1 MRTTAIHSPITDI
14 YKYYASLK
22 FILKDMVYDID
33 DTSIKTIV
41 IDSNYDELNM
51 PMIFI
56 TLGLYKSMANKM
68 ILNQQ
73 EGSFILDIKRCVAN
87 SDMPELF
94 SDYINDKFIYF
105 IAGEVDQGIDI
116 DIEKSEAQEDD
127 TVVTIGLLCL
137 DHVNKNKKTMNG
149 IVNGNLSSLMY
160 YVTSHLPIVIE
171 PPRNNVTFNNKILPP
186 MNSVAKT
193 LNYLN
198 SLSVF
203 YPTQYRFFIDFD
215 RSYLL
220 SSSGKAIKASGD
232 DITSVLITIYH
243 IDENEAKIQGMI
255 TNKQQ
260 SLYEI
265 YANSAD
271 CELSDDNIS
280 EKSFNKITANS
291 NLNGQVTSNI
301 STGNSPLLTNKT
313 KTVRI
318 GNGNTG
324 LIDNMVSYINTS
336 AIQLLVQK
344 VDIDSSIFT
353 INKEYIVR
361 AEHAYNTERY
371 NGRYILI
378 RKRELYIRNDDT
390 YTMNLMLLFKKVP
403 E

>member
-1 MRTTAIHSPITDI
+1 MRSTTVHSPTTDI
-14 YKYYASLK
+14 YKYYATLK
-22 FILKDMVYDID
+22 FVLENEVYDID
-33 DTSIKTIV
+33 DISIKTIV
-41 IDSNYDELNM
+41 IDNNYDELNM

-56 TLGLYKSMANKM
+56 TLGIYKSMANKM

-73 EGSFILDIKRCVAN
+73 EGTFILDIKRCVAN

-105 IAGEVDQGIDI
+105 IAGEVDQGIDV
-116 DIEKSEAQEDD
+116 DIEKSDVQEDD
-127 TVVTIGLLCL
+127 TIVTVGLLCL

-160 YVTSHLPIVIE
+160 YATSHLPILIE
-171 PPRNNVTFNNKILPP
+171 PPKNNVTFENRILPP

-193 LNYLN
+193 LKYLN

-203 YPTQYRFFIDFD
+203 YPTPYRFFIDFD
-215 RSYLL
+215 RSYLI
-220 SSSGKAIKASGD
+220 SSSGKPIKASGD
-232 DITSVLITIYH
+232 DITSVMITMYH
-243 IDENEAKIQGMI
+243 IDEQEAKIQGMI
-255 TNKQQ
+255 TNNQQ

-265 YANSAD
+265 IVNSAD

-280 EKSFNKITANS
+280 EKSFNKITANTDS
-291 NLNGQVTSNI
+291 GQLS
-301 STGNSPLLTNKT
+301 STLSTANSSLLTSKT
-313 KTVRI
+313 KTIRI

-324 LIDNMVSYINTS
+324 LIDNMVSSLDTS

-344 VDIDSSIFT
+344 VDIDGSIFT
-353 INKEYIVR
+353 INKEYIIR
-361 AEHAYNTERY
+361 AEHAYNTEKY
-371 NGRYILI
+371 NGKYLLV

-390 YTMNLMLLFKKVP
+390 FTMNIMLLFKKIP

>member
-1 MRTTAIHSPITDI
+1 MRTTTVHSPTTDI

-22 FILKDMVYDID
+22 YVVENTVYDID

-41 IDSNYDELNM
+41 IDNNYDELNM

-73 EGSFILDIKRCVAN
+73 EGTFILDIKRCVAN
-87 SDMPELF
+87 SDMPDLF

-105 IAGEVDQGIDI
+105 IAGEVDQGVDI
-116 DIEKSEAQEDD
+116 DIENIEANDDD
-127 TVVTIGLLCL
+127 TVVTVGLLCL

-160 YVTSHLPIVIE
+160 YATSHLPILIE
-171 PPRNNVTFNNKILPP
+171 PPKNNVTFENKILPP

-193 LNYLN
+193 LKYIN
-198 SLSVF
+198 SLAVF

-215 RSYLL
+215 RSYLI
-220 SSSGKAIKASGD
+220 SSSGNAIKASDD
-232 DITSVLITIYH
+232 DITSVLITMYH
-243 IDENEAKIQGMI
+243 IDEPEAKIQGMI
-255 TNKQQ
+255 TNTQQ

-265 YANSAD
+265 YVNSAD

-280 EKSFNKITANS
+280 EKSFNKITANTDS
-291 NLNGQVTSNI
+291 GQTS
-301 STGNSPLLTNKT
+301 STLSTANSSLLTSKT
-313 KTVRI
+313 KTIRI

-324 LIDNMVSYINTS
+324 LIDNMISSIDTS
-336 AIQLLVQK
+336 AIQLLIQK
-344 VDIDSSIFT
+344 VDIDGSIFT
-353 INKEYIVR
+353 INKEYIIK
-361 AEHAYNTERY
+361 ADNAYNTEKY
-371 NGRYILI
+371 NGKYLLV

-390 YTMNLMLLFKKVP
+390 FTMNIMLLFKKIP
-403 E
+403 K

>member
-1 MRTTAIHSPITDI
+1 MRTTTVHSPTTDI

-22 FILKDMVYDID
+22 YVVENTVYDID

-41 IDSNYDELNM
+41 IDNNYDELNM

-73 EGSFILDIKRCVAN
+73 EGTFILDIKRCVAN
-87 SDMPELF
+87 SDMPDLF

-105 IAGEVDQGIDI
+105 IAGEVDQGVDI
-116 DIEKSEAQEDD
+116 DIENIETNDDD
-127 TVVTIGLLCL
+127 TVVTVGLLCL

-160 YVTSHLPIVIE
+160 YATSHLPILIE
-171 PPRNNVTFNNKILPP
+171 PPKNNVTFENKILPP

-193 LNYLN
+193 LKYIN
-198 SLSVF
+198 SLAVF

-215 RSYLL
+215 RSYLI
-220 SSSGKAIKASGD
+220 SSSGNAIKASDD
-232 DITSVLITIYH
+232 DITSVLITMYH
-243 IDENEAKIQGMI
+243 IDEPEAKIQGMI
-255 TNKQQ
+255 TNTQQ

-265 YANSAD
+265 YVNSAD

-280 EKSFNKITANS
+280 EKSFNKITANTDS
-291 NLNGQVTSNI
+291 GQTS
-301 STGNSPLLTNKT
+301 STLSTANSSLLTSKT
-313 KTVRI
+313 KTIRI

-324 LIDNMVSYINTS
+324 LIDNMISSIDTS
-336 AIQLLVQK
+336 AIQLLIQK
-344 VDIDSSIFT
+344 VDIDGSIFT
-353 INKEYIVR
+353 INKEYIIK
-361 AEHAYNTERY
+361 ADNAYNTEKY
-371 NGRYILI
+371 NGKYLLV

-390 YTMNLMLLFKKVP
+390 FTMNIMLLFKKIP
-403 E
+403 K

>member
-1 MRTTAIHSPITDI
+1 MRTTTIHSPITDI
-14 YKYYASLK
+14 YKYYATLK
-22 FILKDMVYDID
+22 FVVDNTVYDID

-105 IAGEVDQGIDI
+105 IAGEVDQGVDI
-116 DIEKSEAQEDD
+116 DIENIEADDDD
-127 TVVTIGLLCL
+127 TVVTLGLLSL

-160 YVTSHLPIVIE
+160 YVTGHLPIVIE
-171 PPRNNVTFNNKILPP
+171 PPKNNVTFENKILPP

-243 IDENEAKIQGMI
+243 IDEHEAKIQGMI

-260 SLYEI
+260 ALYEI

-291 NLNGQVTSNI
+291 NINGQSTSTI
-301 STGNSPLLTNKT
+301 STGNSSLLTSKT

-324 LIDNMVSYINTS
+324 LLDNMISSIDTS
-336 AIQLLVQK
+336 AIQLLIQK
-344 VDIDSSIFT
+344 VDIDGSIFT
-353 INKEYIVR
+353 INKEYIIR
-361 AEHAYNTERY
+361 ADNAYNTEKY
-371 NGRYILI
+371 NGRYILV

-390 YTMNLMLLFKKVP
+390 YTMNIMLLFKKVP